1 MKKYYYHIYL
11 FFFCVFFFLSLIGNA
26 QKSSSYEFYNKT
38 KSLGIGLVKVES
50 DIITINSQTF
60 NKSLNE
66 YIYTPKYIVPIFFKP
81 EYNIFYIVCL
91 GDQREYYKVL
101 SANGE
106 EYLVS
111 KAQTKFI
118 SWEDFLKNTTGISN
132 LDWNKNPLRKEPFEK
147 SKIIKLKDTDATF
160 NIIRVKKDWIEIQSD
175 NNTNEKGWIQ
185 WKKEN
190 RLLIEI
196 YLLI

>member
-1 MKKYYYHIYL
+1 M
-11 FFFCVFFFLSLIGNA
+11 
-26 QKSSSYEFYNKT
+26 E
-38 KSLGIGLVKVES
+38 SLGIGLVKAES
-50 DIITINSQTF
+50 DIITIKSQNL

-66 YIYTPKYIVPIFFKP
+66 YTYTPKYIVPVFFKP
-81 EYNIFYIVCL
+81 DYNIFYIVCL
-91 GDQREYYKVL
+91 DNQKEYYKVL

-118 SWEDFLKNTTGISN
+118 SWEEFLKNTTGISN
-132 LDWNKNPLRKEPFEK
+132 LDWSENLLRKEPFEK
-147 SKIIKLKDTDATF
+147 SKIITLKDTDATF
-160 NIIRVKKDWIEIQSD
+160 NVIRVKKDWIEIQSD
-175 NNTNEKGWIQ
+175 NNTNQKGWIQ

>member
-1 MKKYYYHIYL
+1 M
-11 FFFCVFFFLSLIGNA
+11 
-26 QKSSSYEFYNKT
+26 E
-38 KSLGIGLVKVES
+38 SLGIGLVKAES
-50 DIITINSQTF
+50 DIITIKSQNL
-60 NKSLNE
+60 NKRLNE
-66 YIYTPKYIVPIFFKP
+66 YTYTPKYIVPVFFKP
-81 EYNIFYIVCL
+81 DYNIFYIVCL
-91 GDQREYYKVL
+91 DNQKEYYKVL

-118 SWEDFLKNTTGISN
+118 SWEEFLKSTTGISN
-132 LDWNKNPLRKEPFEK
+132 LDWSENPLRKEPFEK
-147 SKIIKLKDTDATF
+147 SKIITLKDTDATF
-160 NIIRVKKDWIEIQSD
+160 NVIRVKKDWIEIQSD
-175 NNTNEKGWIQ
+175 NNTNQKGWIQ

>member
-1 MKKYYYHIYL
+1 MKKYHYHIYF
-11 FFFCVFFFLSLIGNA
+11 FFFCVFFFFSLIGNA
-26 QKSSSYEFYNKT
+26 QKSLSYEFYNEME
-38 KSLGIGLVKVES
+38 SLGIGLVKAES
-50 DIITINSQTF
+50 DIITIKSQNL

-66 YIYTPKYIVPIFFKP
+66 YTYTPKYIVPVFFKP
-81 EYNIFYIVCL
+81 DYNIFYIVCL
-91 GDQREYYKVL
+91 DNQKEYYKVL

-118 SWEDFLKNTTGISN
+118 SWEEFLKSTTGISN
-132 LDWNKNPLRKEPFEK
+132 LDWSENPLRKEPFEK
-147 SKIIKLKDTDATF
+147 SKIITLKDTDATF
-160 NIIRVKKDWIEIQSD
+160 NVIRVKKDWIEIQSD
-175 NNTNEKGWIQ
+175 NNTNQKGWIQ

>member
-1 MKKYYYHIYL
+1 MKKYHYHIYF
-11 FFFCVFFFLSLIGNA
+11 FFFCVFFFFSLIGNA
-26 QKSSSYEFYNKT
+26 QKSLSYEFYNET
-38 KSLGIGLVKVES
+38 ESLGIGLVKAES
-50 DIITINSQTF
+50 DIITIKSQNL

-66 YIYTPKYIVPIFFKP
+66 YTYTPKYIVPVFFKP
-81 EYNIFYIVCL
+81 DYNIFYIVCL
-91 GDQREYYKVL
+91 DNQKEYYKVL

-111 KAQTKFI
+111 KARTKFI
-118 SWEDFLKNTTGISN
+118 SWEEFLKSTTGISN
-132 LDWNKNPLRKEPFEK
+132 LDWSENPLRKEPFNE
-147 SKIIKLKDTDATF
+147 SKIITLKDTNATF
-160 NIIRVKKDWIEIQSD
+160 NVIRVKKDWIEIQSD
-175 NNTNEKGWIQ
+175 NNTNQKGWIQ

>member
-1 MKKYYYHIYL
+1 MKKYHYRIYF
-11 FFFCVFFFLSLIGNA
+11 FFFCVFFFFSLIGNA
-26 QKSSSYEFYNKT
+26 QKSLSYEFYNKT
-38 KSLGIGLVKVES
+38 ESLGIGLVKAES
-50 DIITINSQTF
+50 DIITIKSQNL

-66 YIYTPKYIVPIFFKP
+66 YTYTPKYIVPVFFKP
-81 EYNIFYIVCL
+81 DYNIFYIVCL
-91 GDQREYYKVL
+91 DNQKEYYKVL

-111 KAQTKFI
+111 KARIKFI
-118 SWEDFLKNTTGISN
+118 SWEEFLKSTTGISN
-132 LDWNKNPLRKEPFEK
+132 LDWSENPLRKEPFEK
-147 SKIIKLKDTDATF
+147 SKIITLKDTNATF
-160 NIIRVKKDWIEIQSD
+160 NVIRVKKDWIEIQSD
-175 NNTNEKGWIQ
+175 NNTNQKGWIQ

>member
-1 MKKYYYHIYL
+1 MKKYHYHIYF
-11 FFFCVFFFLSLIGNA
+11 FFFCVFFFFSLIGNA
-26 QKSSSYEFYNKT
+26 QKSLSYEFYNEME
-38 KSLGIGLVKVES
+38 SLRIGLVKAES
-50 DIITINSQTF
+50 DIITIKSQNL

-66 YIYTPKYIVPIFFKP
+66 YTYTPKYIVPVFFKP
-81 EYNIFYIVCL
+81 DYNIFYIVCL
-91 GDQREYYKVL
+91 DNQKEYYKVL

-118 SWEDFLKNTTGISN
+118 SWEEFLKSTTGISN
-132 LDWNKNPLRKEPFEK
+132 LDWSENPLRKEPFEK
-147 SKIIKLKDTDATF
+147 SKIITLKDTDATF
-160 NIIRVKKDWIEIQSD
+160 NVIRVKKDWIEIQSD
-175 NNTNEKGWIQ
+175 NNTNQKGWIQ

>member
-1 MKKYYYHIYL
+1 MKKYHYHIYF
-11 FFFCVFFFLSLIGNA
+11 FFFCVFFFFSLIGNA
-26 QKSSSYEFYNKT
+26 QKSLSYEFYNEME
-38 KSLGIGLVKVES
+38 SLGIGLVKAES
-50 DIITINSQTF
+50 DIITIKSQNL

-66 YIYTPKYIVPIFFKP
+66 YTYTPKYIVPVFFKP
-81 EYNIFYIVCL
+81 DYNIFYIVCL
-91 GDQREYYKVL
+91 DNQKEYYKVL

-118 SWEDFLKNTTGISN
+118 FWEEFLKSTTGISN
-132 LDWNKNPLRKEPFEK
+132 LDWSENPLRKEPFNE
-147 SKIIKLKDTDATF
+147 SKIITLKDTDATF
-160 NIIRVKKDWIEIQSD
+160 NVIRVKKDWIEIQSD
-175 NNTNEKGWIQ
+175 NNTNQKGWIQ